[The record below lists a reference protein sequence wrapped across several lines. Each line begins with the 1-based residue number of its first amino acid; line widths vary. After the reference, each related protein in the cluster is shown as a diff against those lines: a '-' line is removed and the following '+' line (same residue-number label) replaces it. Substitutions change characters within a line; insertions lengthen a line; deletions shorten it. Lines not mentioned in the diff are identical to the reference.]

1 MDSANPLSQL
11 ADIHLPEPVGFWPPA
26 PGWWILFF
34 LLCAA
39 AVWAARRYYAGWKL
53 ARARSFAIAELD
65 KQLAALRQQSANRSP
80 EETAALNLVFVSD
93 VNAVLRRVAM
103 KNFPHQNFASLG
115 GAAWI
120 SFLREHGDASLLDDT
135 LARTLSE
142 GRFAREWEVDTER
155 LYKMAHQWISSLY
168 LARIAP
174 GKSPKNDASSK
185 TPVSDHA

>member
-39 AVWAARRYYAGWKL
+39 AVWFARRYYAGWKL
-53 ARARSFAIAELD
+53 ARARQFAIAELD
-65 KQLAALRQQSANRSP
+65 KQLAALQQHSEGRSP
-80 EETAALNLVFVSD
+80 EDIAALNLVFVSD

-103 KNFPHQNFASLG
+103 KNFPHENFASIG

-120 SFLREHGDASLLDDT
+120 SFLRNHGDASLLDDG

-142 GRFAREWEVDTER
+142 GRFAREWEVDTDR

-174 GKSPKNDASSK
+174 DKSPKNASSS

>member
-34 LLCAA
+34 LFCAA
-39 AVWAARRYYAGWKL
+39 VFWAVRRYYAGWKL
-53 ARARSFAIAELD
+53 ARARSFALAELD
-65 KQLAALRQQSANRSP
+65 KQLAALRQQSADRSA
-80 EETAALNLVFVSD
+80 EDIAALNLVFVSE

-103 KNFPHQNFASLG
+103 KNLRHENFASLG
-115 GAAWI
+115 GTAWI
-120 SFLREHGDASLLDDT
+120 SFLRDHGDASLLDD
-135 LARTLSE
+135 AMAKTLSE
-142 GRFAREWEVDTER
+142 GRFARQWEVDTDR

-174 GKSPKNDASSK
+174 DKSPENASSK

>member
-34 LLCAA
+34 LIFA
-39 AVWAARRYYAGWKL
+39 AVVWFARRHYASWKL

-65 KQLAALRQQSANRSP
+65 KQMAALRRQSADSSP
-80 EETAALNLVFVSD
+80 EDTAARNLVFVSD

-103 KNFPHQNFASLG
+103 KKFPQENFASLG

-120 SFLREHGDASLLDDT
+120 SFLRNHGDASLLDDD

-142 GRFAREWEVDTER
+142 GRFAREWEVDPER

-168 LARIAP
+168 LARIVP
-174 GKSPKNDASSK
+174 EKSPKNASSP
-185 TPVSDHA
+185 TLVSDHA

>member
-39 AVWAARRYYAGWKL
+39 AIWVARRYYAGWKQT
-53 ARARSFAIAELD
+53 RARNFAIAELD
-65 KQLAALRQQSANRSP
+65 KQLASLRQQAVGRAP
-80 EETAALNLVFVSD
+80 EDIAALNLVFVSD

-103 KNFPHQNFASLG
+103 KNFPHENFASLG
-115 GAAWI
+115 GSAWI
-120 SFLREHGDASLLDDT
+120 SFLRNHGDASLLDDA
-135 LARTLSE
+135 LAQTLSE
-142 GRFAREWEVDTER
+142 GRFARQWEVDTDR

-168 LARIAP
+168 LARISP
-174 GKSPKNDASSK
+174 EKSSKNASSK

>member
-26 PGWWILFF
+26 PGWWLLFF
-34 LLCAA
+34 VLCAA
-39 AVWAARRYYAGWKL
+39 AVWTARRYYAGWKL
-53 ARARSFAIAELD
+53 ARARSFALAELD
-65 KQLAALRQQSANRSP
+65 KQLATLRQQSAHRTA
-80 EETAALNLVFVSD
+80 EEIAVLNLVFVSD

-103 KNFPHQNFASLG
+103 KNFQHENFASLG

-120 SFLREHGDASLLDDT
+120 SFLRDHGDASLLDDG

-142 GRFAREWEVDTER
+142 GRFARAWDVDTER

-174 GKSPKNDASSK
+174 DKSPKNASSK

>member
-1 MDSANPLSQL
+1 MDSADPLSQL

-26 PGWWILFF
+26 LGWWILFF

-39 AVWAARRYYAGWKL
+39 AVWFARRYYAGWKQT
-53 ARARSFAIAELD
+53 RARQFAIAELD
-65 KQLAALRQQSANRSP
+65 KQLATLRQQSEGRSP
-80 EETAALNLVFVSD
+80 EDIAALNLVFVSD

-103 KNFPHQNFASLG
+103 KNFPHENFASLG

-120 SFLREHGDASLLDDT
+120 SFLRNHGDASLLDDG

-142 GRFAREWEVDTER
+142 GRFAREWEVDTDR
-155 LYKMAHQWISSLY
+155 VYKMAHQWISSLY

-174 GKSPKNDASSK
+174 DKSPKNASS
-185 TPVSDHA
+185 TTLVSDHA